1 MLSLK
6 LVSAPP
12 QVAESIQH
20 PMRFPSQML
29 LLTLFR
35 NSLEAHVWPVLQ
47 QHPPIVPRAAG
58 EHRLWTKQF
67 LEVGQEPKLYLNQ
80 NLDPGSC
87 R

>member
-20 PMRFPSQML
+20 PMRLPSQML

-35 NSLEAHVWPVLQ
+35 NSLEAHV
-47 QHPPIVPRAAG
+47 
-58 EHRLWTKQF
+58 
-67 LEVGQEPKLYLNQ
+67 
-80 NLDPGSC
+80 
-87 R
+87 